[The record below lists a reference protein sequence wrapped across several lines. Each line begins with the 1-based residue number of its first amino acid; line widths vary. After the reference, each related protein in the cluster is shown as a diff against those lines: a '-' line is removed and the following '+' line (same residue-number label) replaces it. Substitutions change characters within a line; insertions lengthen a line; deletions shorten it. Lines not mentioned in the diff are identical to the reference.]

1 MKSVKRIQLKRKFSE
16 EFKLLRV
23 KEYERGEFTVLQ
35 LSKMYEICFQNIYQW
50 IYKYSKLNKQNVIV
64 VESKNSSSEKLKDY
78 LNRIK
83 ELERMVGQKQIKI
96 EYLEKLIEIADNEYQ
111 IDIKKK
117 SDTPQSIGFVKTE
130 KK

>member
-35 LSKMYEICFQNIYQW
+35 LSKMYDICFQNIYQW

-111 IDIKKK
+111 IDIKK
-117 SDTPQSIGFVKTE
+117 SQTPHNQLVS
-130 KK
+130 